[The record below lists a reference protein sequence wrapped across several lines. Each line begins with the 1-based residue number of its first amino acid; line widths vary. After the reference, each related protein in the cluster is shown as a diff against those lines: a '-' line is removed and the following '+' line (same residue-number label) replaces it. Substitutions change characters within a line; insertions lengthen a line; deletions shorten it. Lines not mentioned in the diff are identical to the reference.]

1 MFTGIVADLATV
13 VEIEALADDSA
24 RLRIRSTLV
33 PSMSL
38 GDSIA
43 VNGVCLTAEFIDADV
58 VTVLAMK
65 ETLSRT
71 TLGVCALGDRL
82 NAELALTLST
92 PLGGHLVQG
101 HVDAVGTVVGRVSTG
116 HWDVVS
122 IHAPSTVARYLV
134 SKGSVAIDGTSLTVV
149 DVVDQSDGSA
159 VFTVSLIPTTLD
171 RTTLGSKDDGDQVNL
186 EVDMVAKYIER
197 FSQVRAVATDV
208 RAPVSPTDAPGGGD
222 K

>member
-71 TLGVCALGDRL
+71 TLGGCALGDRL

-171 RTTLGSKDDGDQVNL
+171 RTTLGSKDNGDQVNL

-197 FSQVRAVATDV
+197 FSQIRVVDTDV
-208 RAPVSPTDAPGGGD
+208 PAPVTPTDATGGGD

>member
-24 RLRIRSTLV
+24 RLRLRSTLV

-43 VNGVCLTAEFIDADV
+43 VNGVCLTAEFIDAEV

-71 TLGVCALGDRL
+71 TLGGCAVGDRL

-197 FSQVRAVATDV
+197 FSQVRAVDTDV
-208 RAPVSPTDAPGGGD
+208 PAPVSPTDAAGGGD